1 MRARI
6 YSLPL
11 RKNLNMSCP
20 DEERLL
26 LFAEGAEDMDL
37 EAHLESCPNCTKQ
50 IATLKL
56 QLAEWRSSDL
66 LDHSRFDDDYFAKL
80 GDQVV
85 AAMEQNEDQARG
97 LRRGPERWWRNRLAI
112 SAALA
117 AAAMLLLALQL
128 GDSPTLRST
137 PALVDNHEFEE
148 TVREISSAMLSE
160 LESDE
165 QIPLAFLTQ
174 WQLEQDAD
182 EELAPLPLTT
192 SLAEELEL
200 LDAQILN
207 SLTLSL

>member
-1 MRARI
+1 
-6 YSLPL
+6 
-11 RKNLNMSCP
+11 
-20 DEERLL
+20 
-26 LFAEGAEDMDL
+26 
-37 EAHLESCPNCTKQ
+37 
-50 IATLKL
+50 
-56 QLAEWRSSDL
+56 
-66 LDHSRFDDDYFAKL
+66 
-80 GDQVV
+80 
-85 AAMEQNEDQARG
+85 
-97 LRRGPERWWRNRLAI
+97 
-112 SAALA
+112 
-117 AAAMLLLALQL
+117 ALQL